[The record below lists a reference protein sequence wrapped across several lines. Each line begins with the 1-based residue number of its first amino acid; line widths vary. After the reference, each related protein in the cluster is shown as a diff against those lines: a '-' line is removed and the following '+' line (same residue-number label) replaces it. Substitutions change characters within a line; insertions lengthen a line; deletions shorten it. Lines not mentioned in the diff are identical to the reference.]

1 MTLNDI
7 STNQRLGRRPVGN
20 ISADSKL
27 AAYRLLHPFLLQE
40 NVSLREFVTDRFI
53 LEYEIQYLMQRHIF
67 HFQIDF
73 MADADFFTVDKRI
86 SCRVFD

>member
-1 MTLNDI
+1 MTLNDV
-7 STNQRLGRRPVGN
+7 TANQRLGRRPVSD

-40 NVSLREFVTDRFI
+40 NVSLRELVTDRFI